1 MPDHTKNGMQCNEFD
16 LLLSDALDGVL
27 SGAELDRF
35 EAHARACKTCGPLM
49 ADAEAGR
56 QWLKGL
62 TEVEP
67 PANLVNNIL
76 ASTTGVDT
84 QRLRATV
91 RAPQPRVS
99 WLEHI
104 QASFLEPVWAMVRQP
119 RFAMSFGMAFFA
131 LSVSLTVSGVK
142 PADLAQIS
150 LRPSAIRRTYYNTQ
164 ARVVRYY
171 DNVKLVY
178 DVQAAVRGIKRNL
191 NPAEPGRS
199 KQNDHKNDTT
209 QQPEQK
215 QERNYS
221 QTGEQLIL
229 ASAELGPSVFD
240 RSTLDPSNPE
250 LPVVSVTTYRRFV

>member
-91 RAPQPRVS
+91 RASQPRVS

-119 RFAMSFGMAFFA
+119 RFAMSFGMAFFS
-131 LSVSLTVSGVK
+131 LSISLSLAGVK
-142 PADLAQIS
+142 VSDVRHVD
-150 LRPSAIRRTYYNTQ
+150 LRPSAIKRTYYETSG
-164 ARVVRYY
+164 RVVKYY
-171 DNVKLVY
+171 ENIRFVY
-178 DVQAAVRGIKRNL
+178 EIESRMRELKRVTA
-191 NPAEPGRS
+191 PAQPSPKE
-199 KQNDHKNDTT
+199 QNKEQKNNNTSGE
-209 QQPEQK
+209 PEQK

-221 QTGEQLIL
+221 QGENQPVL
-229 ASAELGPSVFD
+229 ASLPN
-240 RSTLDPSNPE
+240 DP
-250 LPVVSVTTYRRFV
+250 PVGTATTYRRLS